1 MARRKRK
8 GDKMHPCLTPAS
20 MMENFAKLSFI
31 LCAVVATIYHNA
43 LWCGF
48 VFDDMSAIVEN
59 KDLRP
64 NTPFSDLFLNDF
76 WGTPMHK
83 EKSHKSY
90 RPLCVATFRLNYA
103 LSELEPLGY
112 HLLNIL
118 LHSAVCIIFMRV
130 CLMFMSEATSF
141 ASALLFA
148 VHPIHTEAVTGVVGR
163 AETLSSIF
171 FLGAFIF
178 YSKSTGYR
186 EKTKWV
192 ELLTTVFL
200 VTVAMLCKEQGITV
214 VGVCCV
220 YEIFI
225 VQRCTLQ
232 ELLIIL
238 RGMFGKKPSFPQWLI
253 TSLARAGFLVF
264 STTFLL
270 FARIKVMGAQLPVF
284 TNFDNPASTSPTP
297 ARQLTFNY
305 LLSVNAWLLLKPSN
319 LCCDWTMGTIKV
331 ISSFFDLRNLCTLI
345 FYAVLVILCIFAV
358 TQQTQRSRTVL
369 MSLALIVLP
378 FIPASNLFFPV
389 GFVVAER
396 ILYTPSFGFCMLVAF
411 GAQVLKEKFSSRNCF
426 INVALAF
433 LIVAYGVKTYLRNF
447 DWESEYTIFRSGLK
461 VNQENAK
468 LFNNVGHAL
477 EKLLKF
483 DEALHYFEKAASVQ
497 PDDIGA
503 HINVG
508 RTYVQLNKSQP
519 AELSYL
525 KAISLFPPIIKG
537 KSYQARVAPSHLNAY
552 LNLANLISKDPNR
565 LREADQLLRQA
576 ITMRSDFVEAYI
588 NLGDI
593 QVKLGKLDDARATY
607 EAALKQDPTN
617 ADLYYN
623 LGVVLLELN
632 QTKIARAHFERALQ
646 YNPDHWQSLYNS
658 AILMQEG
665 GDPKERNLAFKRLE
679 RLKVQKG
686 EDPKVYF
693 NYAMLAMDEYKFE
706 IAEQN
711 FKKAIELDPT
721 FRSALFNLALMLVN
735 NLNRPYDA
743 IPILNQLLEQ
753 YPDHDKGLILM
764 GDINVNTLK
773 DLDAAE
779 KNFNSILSRNPR
791 NSQAMHNLCVVYV
804 ERGDLLQAEKCL
816 QQTQE
821 LDPTAEYIQNH
832 LRIVRNKIS
841 EVRSRMTADK
851 KYGQQPMNQ
860 PFENL
865 KDEKNKLSNQV
876 SPPSDKTN
884 TR

>member
-1 MARRKRK
+1 M
-8 GDKMHPCLTPAS
+8 
-20 MMENFAKLSFI
+20 
-31 LCAVVATIYHNA
+31 Y
-43 LWCGF
+43 
-48 VFDDMSAIVEN
+48 
-59 KDLRP
+59 
-64 NTPFSDLFLNDF
+64 
-76 WGTPMHK
+76 
-83 EKSHKSY
+83 
-90 RPLCVATFRLNYA
+90 
-103 LSELEPLGY
+103 
-112 HLLNIL
+112 
-118 LHSAVCIIFMRV
+118 RV

-141 ASALLFA
+141 ASALLFS

-331 ISSFFDLRNLCTLI
+331 ISSFLDLRNLCTLI

-483 DEALHYFEKAASVQ
+483 DEALYYFEKAASVQ

-743 IPILNQLLEQ
+743 IPILNQLLEVKFLAFIWEYTWMVVISIWFVWSRAVMMRSLTGFQ
-753 YPDHDKGLILM
+753 AISAEAAILDMMIPTPLMCSLSCPEYIMVLPSLIICPPDVHRILQIPRM
-764 GDINVNTLK
+764 SSRRICDLHVEVMSHKSLNTSRGAISSR
-773 DLDAAE
+773 DLLECSE
-779 KNFNSILSRNPR
+779 KEIVEGIEGFIHARRMNFNSILSRNPR

-816 QQTQE
+816 QQTQV

-841 EVRSRMTADK
+841 ELRFGDILNTVIAQRIINPYDDNIGKTDGKLQELFKINTDEELKELFK
-851 KYGQQPMNQ
+851 KWISA
-860 PFENL
+860 F
-865 KDEKNKLSNQV
+865 
-876 SPPSDKTN
+876 
-884 TR
+884 